1 MKCDDNKVLAI
12 SYILTETLNH
22 KELLK
27 VIMLL
32 ISEYF
37 RESEEKNGKK
47 ARLLEQEST
56 L

>member
-1 MKCDDNKVLAI
+1 MNCDNNKVLAI
-12 SYILTETLNH
+12 SYLLTKTLNH

-37 RESEEKNGKK
+37 RESEENHGKK
-47 ARLLEQEST
+47 T
-56 L
+56 